1 LRILLATVKSSVAK
15 IATMQKP
22 TRIHQNKTPIR
33 RHFIKEWAE
42 TRNMTQAD
50 LARELGV
57 DKSQTS
63 RWWQGQMPQP
73 AWQERIAGV
82 FAIEPDGLLRHPD
95 QDWMARFFEGR
106 AAEERDRI
114 KQAMELSF
122 PLKRRS

>member
-1 LRILLATVKSSVAK
+1 MLE

-22 TRIHQNKTPIR
+22 VRIHQNKTPIR
-33 RHFIKEWAE
+33 RHYIKEWAE
-42 TRNMTQAD
+42 ARNMTQAD
-50 LARELGV
+50 LARELDT

-63 RWWQGQMPQP
+63 RWWQGQMPNSST
-73 AWQERIAGV
+73 QERIAAV
-82 FAIEPDGLLRHPD
+82 FEIEPEALLRHPD

-122 PLKRRS
+122 PVKKKA